1 MTEPLPDRP
10 YPLEVTTWGPQLLVS
25 AVLAPMFRILGVV
38 VRLDRSIVEEDGVVV
53 RFTDRFPFRP
63 TPRLLLA
70 PLRRLNRRYD
80 PAHWGSDPLLL
91 GV

>member
-1 MTEPLPDRP
+1 
-10 YPLEVTTWGPQLLVS
+10 
-25 AVLAPMFRILGVV
+25 MFRILGVV